1 MGQGAYYSAKNTERG
16 NGATALHA
24 SVENGHAEASFMLP
38 TPTLTLTLMTL
49 TLTLT
54 LMTLPLTLTLT
65 QANRMLLGRGARQ
78 LPSMEGATPLI
89 IALQYRHPAIALDLA
104 RASPT
109 PSLDATVPIDGS
121 SALFVA
127 AGYGYTEVHTC
138 THCTHC
144 TRCTHCSQAATPRT

>member
-1 MGQGAYYSAKNTERG
+1 M
-16 NGATALHA
+16 
-24 SVENGHAEASFMLP
+24 
-38 TPTLTLTLMTL
+38 TLTLMTLTLMTL

-54 LMTLPLTLTLT
+54 
-65 QANRMLLGRGARQ
+65 QASRMLLGRGARQ
-78 LPSMEGATPLI
+78 LRSMEGATPLI

-138 THCTHC
+138 THCTHRTHR
-144 TRCTHCSQAATPRT
+144 TRCTHRSQAATPCT